1 MMNLIITLLILLGAL
16 VIFIAGIG
24 ILRLP
29 NLLSR
34 MHAVTKVSS
43 FGLLLLLIAI
53 NLFALDWGVFIK
65 TIIIFFVLINLSPMA
80 SFLLAKVSKE
90 MDDNGTNNE

>member
-1 MMNLIITLLILLGAL
+1 MMNLIIALLILFGAL

-90 MDDNGTNNE
+90 MDDNETNNE

>member
-1 MMNLIITLLILLGAL
+1 MMNLIIALLILFGAL

-53 NLFALDWGVFIK
+53 NLFALDLGVFIK

-90 MDDNGTNNE
+90 MDDNETNNE

>member
-1 MMNLIITLLILLGAL
+1 MINLIIALLIILGSL

-29 NLLSR
+29 NLLAR

-53 NLFALDWGVFIK
+53 NLFALDWGVFVK
-65 TIIIFFVLINLSPMA
+65 SIIIFFVLINLSPMA
-80 SFLLAKVSKE
+80 SFMLAKVSKQIDE
-90 MDDNGTNNE
+90 NRPNNV